1 MTGMLAEQWSVA
13 DFAPMDFI
21 PAAVSLT
28 TYDSRQIRVSD
39 KHFQEFINDVESG
52 AVKLKIGRTFSLPQI
67 AEAHKLME
75 DNAAGGKIVVVI

>member
-1 MTGMLAEQWSVA
+1 MLSEQWSVA
-13 DFAPMDFI
+13 DFTPMDFI

-28 TYDSRQIRVSD
+28 TYDSGQIRVSD

-52 AVKLKIGRTFSLPQI
+52 AVKLKIGRVFSLLQI

-75 DNAAGGKIVVVI
+75 DNSAGGKIVVVT